1 ARKTAYAEHPIS
13 HNTAE
18 GRRRTDAARGYNRVV
33 EVGTQRRSGDVPA
46 KAVRFLRDGGLGKVY
61 AAKTVIYRLR
71 DPIGVAGNSQV
82 PPGVHYDLWLGAG
95 PARPFNENHF
105 HYHWHW
111 VLEDRTSDLCHT
123 AGHSLDVAR
132 WLLGK
137 QEHPRTAHCLGGL
150 YESGEP
156 TDQRTPNTQYA
167 SYQYADGTELHCDM
181 RNWFSGPPEAQG
193 VYIFGSKGWM
203 KVGES

>member
-82 PPGVHYDLWLGAG
+82 PPGVHYDLWLG
-95 PARPFNENHF
+95 PAPPPPLHGNPF
-105 HYHWHW
+105 HYPRHRF
-111 VLEDRTSDLCHT
+111 LEKAPGPPAHT
-123 AGHSLDVAR
+123 AAHS
-132 WLLGK
+132 
-137 QEHPRTAHCLGGL
+137 
-150 YESGEP
+150 
-156 TDQRTPNTQYA
+156 
-167 SYQYADGTELHCDM
+167 
-181 RNWFSGPPEAQG
+181 
-193 VYIFGSKGWM
+193 
-203 KVGES
+203 